1 MKDEGGIFPKE
12 TVSNPVNSFDPSAVW
27 FPYIPKFSIFCI
39 KLAKI
44 LNEYGLLFFDL
55 YFCPKMPATIQ
66 QNNTVVYLAPLQGF
80 TDFIFRK
87 VYHEIFDGIDAFF
100 IPYISVKNNQ
110 ILKKYEKEID
120 LENNPQSRVIPQ
132 VLANSADEML
142 FLSEILKEKGYNEIN
157 LNLGC
162 PYPMV
167 TNRGKG
173 AGLLPHPEKINELL
187 SSFFEKTNL
196 LLSVKLRAGL
206 HSANEIEQIIPVL
219 NQFPL
224 TEVIFHPRIA
234 KQLYDG
240 EIHWSA
246 FQFAQQN
253 LKHRLVFNGNIFSI
267 EDLNQ
272 CQQKFPEINNFML
285 GRGILM
291 NPFLPAEIK
300 GIQYTEEEKRQK
312 LISFHK
318 RVFELYTEK
327 MDNEGNVLNKMKQF
341 WIYFSYNFPEQRK
354 NFKLIK
360 KANGLSKY
368 QSAVKIIFG
377 K

>member
-1 MKDEGGIFPKE
+1 M
-12 TVSNPVNSFDPSAVW
+12 
-27 FPYIPKFSIFCI
+27 
-39 KLAKI
+39 AKI
-44 LNEYGLLFFDL
+44 LNAYGLLFYDL
-55 YFCPKMPATIQ
+55 YFCHQMPETIQ
-66 QNNTVVYLAPLQGF
+66 QSNPIIYLAPLQGF
-80 TDFIFRK
+80 TDFIYRK
-87 VYHEIFDGIDAFF
+87 AYAEIFHEVDAFF

-110 ILKKYEKEID
+110 ILRKYEKEI
-120 LENNPQSRVIPQ
+120 LHENNPKTRVIPQ
-132 VLANSADEML
+132 VLAGSVNEML
-142 FLSEILKEKGYNEIN
+142 FLSEILEDKGYTEIN

-173 AGLLPHPEKINELL
+173 AGLLPHPDKLKELL

-196 LLSVKLRAGL
+196 RLSIKLRAGL
-206 HSANEIEQIIPVL
+206 HSVNEIEQVIPLL

-240 EIHWSA
+240 EIQWSA
-246 FQFAQQN
+246 FHYAQQN
-253 LKHRLVFNGNIFSI
+253 LKHRLVFNGNIFSV
-267 EDLNQ
+267 DDFKQ
-272 CQQKFPEINNFML
+272 CRQKFPEIDNFML

-291 NPFLPAEIK
+291 NLFLPAEIK
-300 GIQYTEEEKRQK
+300 NIEIQSKEKREK
-312 LISFHK
+312 LKEFHQL
-318 RVFELYTEK
+318 VFKYYSES
-327 MDNEGNVLNKMKQF
+327 MDNEGNALNKMKQF

-354 NFKLIK
+354 SFKLIK

-368 QSAVKIIFG
+368 QSAVKLIFG